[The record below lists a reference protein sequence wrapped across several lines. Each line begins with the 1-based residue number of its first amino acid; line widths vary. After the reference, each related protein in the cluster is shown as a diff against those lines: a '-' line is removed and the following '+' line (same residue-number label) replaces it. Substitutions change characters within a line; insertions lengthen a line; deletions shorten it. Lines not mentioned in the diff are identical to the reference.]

1 MPKHYKEM
9 MDEIINKMDES
20 AQKGFIVKFAKSK
33 GGKIS
38 QAWYRS
44 KADAQ
49 KALAMLKKNGLN
61 GIITPGYLDDTMEK
75 VEEDAPANSVAGGGV
90 DLAPNAAVSQSP
102 HMIKRKKEQG
112 AEQEKIKNKIKK
124 MIQNNEDNNNI
135 IFKQILDGL
144 DKVETKLDEK
154 VYGKTEIKEVEKED
168 YKSFKDKYVED
179 VRKMP
184 DGRFGVY
191 ADKFKN
197 KKRVMTPGGKHAK
210 ELKKVY
216 KNEKDAN
223 DYMAAIMIAKGG

>member
-1 MPKHYKEM
+1 M

-61 GIITPGYLDDTMEK
+61 GIITPGDLDDTME
-75 VEEDAPANSVAGGGV
+75 EDAPVNSVAGGGV

-102 HMIKRKKEQG
+102 HMVKRKKEQG

-124 MIQNNEDNNNI
+124 MVQNNEDNNNI
-135 IFKQILDGL
+135 VFKQILDGL
-144 DKVETKLDEK
+144 DKVDTKVDELN
-154 VYGKTEIKEVEKED
+154 YGKREVKEVEEKE
-168 YKSFKDKYVED
+168 YKTFKDKYN
-179 VRKMP
+179 
-184 DGRFGVY
+184 
-191 ADKFKN
+191 A
-197 KKRVMTPGGKHAK
+197 
-210 ELKKVY
+210 
-216 KNEKDAN
+216 
-223 DYMAAIMIAKGG
+223 